1 MNCWNKSQSMIALV
15 KAYREEVDADP
26 VARTELHMRIVSKQQ
41 ITALKAKLSYLR
53 QLASESG
60 EVNALIL
67 MTNTVTNQEFAIDR
81 GENKT
86 QQMMDPWAENRVK
99 EILEKVEIGK
109 DVTEEQR

>member
-1 MNCWNKSQSMIALV
+1 MLANDELGESSEEEVPMPKRDLRKRQDEWYSNCWNKSQSMIALV

-60 EVNALIL
+60 
-67 MTNTVTNQEFAIDR
+67 
-81 GENKT
+81 
-86 QQMMDPWAENRVK
+86 
-99 EILEKVEIGK
+99 
-109 DVTEEQR
+109 